1 MKIIQTETNI
11 GLVRKKNE
19 DVSLAITHPK
29 DDKIHLLLVADGMG
43 GKEHGDVASRY
54 TARTIEKWFNA
65 RSPKTLSNLDKTE
78 DQLYDLVDKI
88 RTDIIKKL
96 GKEVS
101 GTTLSLALVTDKKTL
116 LLNVGDSRIYEYKK
130 KKLIQ
135 LTEDDSDVWYFYKY
149 GLVSKDDLRFFFN
162 NNIITACVGLSDDI
176 CDIKTEI
183 IDNDYDMLLLFSDG
197 VTDLVTD
204 KRIKKII
211 ESTDKK
217 KILSKI
223 IEEAVYID
231 QNFHIP
237 LRLRRKKLS
246 KYIIPF
252 HGRDNASGS
261 IYIK

>member
-43 GKEHGDVASRY
+43 GKEHGDVASSY
-54 TARTIEKWFNA
+54 TARTIEKWFLS
-65 RSPKTLSNLDKTE
+65 RSPKTLTNLEKVE
-78 DQLYDLVDKI
+78 DILYDLVDKI
-88 RTDIIKKL
+88 STDIIKRL
-96 GKEVS
+96 GKEIS
-101 GTTLSLALVTDKKTL
+101 GTTLSLALITPSGTVT
-116 LLNVGDSRIYEYKK
+116 LNVGDSRIYLYKK

-135 LTEDDSDVWYFYKY
+135 ITEDDSDVWYFYKY
-149 GLVSKDDLRFFFN
+149 GFVSKDDLRFFFN
-162 NNIITACVGLSDDI
+162 NNIITACIGLSDDI
-176 CDIKTEI
+176 CDIKTQI
-183 IDNDYDMLLLFSDG
+183 IDNDYDMILLFSDG
-197 VTDLVTD
+197 VTDLITD
-204 KRIKKII
+204 KKIKKII
-211 ESTDKK
+211 DSTDKK

-223 IEEAVYID
+223 INEAVYVD